1 MESAL
6 IVSANEKAIRSAL
19 QLLQDEGIAQ
29 ADSAQSGSSARKQMS
44 EQDYELL
51 LVIAPLSD
59 ESAEA
64 FAADAAEHTAVS
76 VLLLV
81 DGTSE
86 EETEAR
92 MLPYGVP
99 VLGRPVSKRLLSKV
113 LHLLEAESNRLKG
126 MQQENVRLHKKIDD
140 SRIINRAKAI
150 LTEYLNMTEPQA
162 HKYLE
167 RQAMEL
173 RVTKLEV
180 AKRLLSTYE
189 N

>member
-1 MESAL
+1 MLQSEGLVHIDSA
-6 IVSANEKAIRSAL
+6 VSA
-19 QLLQDEGIAQ
+19 G
-29 ADSAQSGSSARKQMS
+29 SARSCLS
-44 EQDYELL
+44 EQDYDLL
-51 LVIAPLSD
+51 LVVSPLSD
-59 ESAEA
+59 ESAEV
-64 FAADAAEHTAVS
+64 FAADAAEHTAAGI
-76 VLLLV
+76 LLLV
-81 DGTSE
+81 DGAAE

-92 MLPYGVP
+92 MLPCGVP
-99 VLGRPVSKRLLSKV
+99 VLGRPVSRRLLSKV
-113 LHLLEAESNRLKG
+113 LRLLTAETNRLRV

-140 SRIINRAKAI
+140 SRIISRAKAI